1 MNNNN
6 ERLAAIITEKLKEE
20 GLIKQDDTSF
30 QNNLAKGKL
39 KEEDWKISL
48 EEVLNTTEE
57 STNENSEENETE

>member
-1 MNNNN
+1 MSNNN

-57 STNENSEENETE
+57 STKENSEENETE

>member
-6 ERLAAIITEKLKEE
+6 ERLAAIITEKLKEQ
-20 GLIKQDDTSF
+20 GLIKQDNTSF

-48 EEVLNTTEE
+48 EEVLKTTEE
-57 STNENSEENETE
+57 STNENPEENETE